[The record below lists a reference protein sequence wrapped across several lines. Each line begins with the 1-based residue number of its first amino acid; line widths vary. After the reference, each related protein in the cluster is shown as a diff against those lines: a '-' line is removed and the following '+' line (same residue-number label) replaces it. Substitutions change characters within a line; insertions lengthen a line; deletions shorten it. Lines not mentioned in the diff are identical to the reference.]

1 MFVLRENIGPCVCRP
16 PIAPSPNRSPRPC
29 CNVSSRVF
37 LRQKHTYI
45 CRHVRSVSGSDG
57 YLHPRL
63 HKSLE
68 QQQGGAM
75 GCRFPLPVPLTPD
88 RWTGLLCSPALDRTS
103 NYASTP
109 HQTSHPHAL
118 LSVWCGSEPVRGN
131 KATPLACNLSVDWAW
146 VSSPLPCHCARLH
159 CGSGSRTSGLS
170 KNLEGR

>member
-1 MFVLRENIGPCVCRP
+1 MCSQALPGSILYRIYVCPSPEHRSVCKP
-16 PIAPSPNRSPRPC
+16 PIVPSPNRSPRPC
-29 CNVSSRVF
+29 CNMSYRGF

-45 CRHVRSVSGSDG
+45 CRRVRSVSSSDG

-68 QQQGGAM
+68 QQEGAM

-131 KATPLACNLSVDWAW
+131 KATPLTCNLSVD
-146 VSSPLPCHCARLH
+146 
-159 CGSGSRTSGLS
+159 
-170 KNLEGR
+170 